1 MRDSQRG
8 RLYSAEQRVG
18 WGDAGRQL
26 TLSASQRFVDQVL
39 ADIWWRNR
47 SSIRSI
53 EVKAGAKNGRA
64 WAGDGWEGTT
74 IRTSPGSRKPWVL
87 VHELAHHLTQ
97 DSTPHGAAYAA
108 NYVALVRRFIG
119 ERQANDLRQQFRLAR
134 VKCRGAARVRSVEH
148 RTRLC
153 DCGKRFRPERS
164 WRLQT
169 TRNPDHRWC
178 SKRCLMVW
186 VEKSIVRPS

>member
-1 MRDSQRG
+1 MRDSQRS
-8 RLYSAEQRVG
+8 RLYSAEQQVA
-18 WGDAGRQL
+18 WGDAARHL
-26 TLSASQRFVDQVL
+26 TLPGSQRFVDQVL

-53 EVKAGAKNGRA
+53 EVKAGARNGRA
-64 WAGDGWEGTT
+64 WAGGTA

-97 DSTPHGAAYAA
+97 DPTPHGAVYAA
-108 NYVALVRRFIG
+108 NYLALVRRFIG
-119 ERQANDLRQQFRLAR
+119 EPQANDLRQQFRLGR
-134 VKCRGAARVRSVEH
+134 VKCRGAARVRSVGQ

-164 WRLQT
+164 WRL
-169 TRNPDHRWC
+169 RNSNQRWC

-186 VEKSIVRPS
+186 VEKSTVRPR

>member
-8 RLYSAEQRVG
+8 RLYSAEQGVS
-18 WGDAGRQL
+18 WGDADRQL
-26 TLSASQRFVDQVL
+26 TLPESQRFVDQALV
-39 ADIWWRNR
+39 DIWWRNR

-53 EVKAGAKNGRA
+53 EVKAGARNGRA
-64 WAGDGWEGTT
+64 WAGGWEGST

-97 DSTPHGAAYAA
+97 DSTPHGAVYAA

-119 ERQANDLRQQFRLAR
+119 EAQANDLRQQFRLGR
-134 VKCRGAARVRSVEH
+134 VKCRGAARVRSVDQ

-164 WRLQT
+164 WRL
-169 TRNPDHRWC
+169 RNINHRWC

-186 VEKSIVRPS
+186 VEKAMVRPS